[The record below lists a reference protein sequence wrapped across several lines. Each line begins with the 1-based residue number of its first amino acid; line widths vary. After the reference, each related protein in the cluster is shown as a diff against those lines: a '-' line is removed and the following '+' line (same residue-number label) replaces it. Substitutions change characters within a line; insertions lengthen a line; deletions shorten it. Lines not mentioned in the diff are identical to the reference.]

1 MCGGAEG
8 HFGLMTQHV
17 VGKRGQS
24 SGLPQRQLPSKSRG
38 MRPARTRLRTGHRS
52 VDDRLSKLHQT
63 PEVTQA
69 KGVTR
74 HPGTSANDCSLG
86 GHGAS

>member
-24 SGLPQRQLPSKSRG
+24 SGLPQRQLPSPG
-38 MRPARTRLRTGHRS
+38 NAAR
-52 VDDRLSKLHQT
+52 
-63 PEVTQA
+63 ENEA
-69 KGVTR
+69 
-74 HPGTSANDCSLG
+74 ANRAQIG
-86 GHGAS
+86 R